1 MIKTRS
7 AFLAM
12 AACCL
17 LTQVALAQK
26 AAAPAVKI
34 PEMVVIPSGQFI
46 MGSPTSDRGRVN
58 SESPQHMVSIKS
70 FAMGKYD
77 VTFDEWEACVAGGG
91 CKGHMPGDR
100 GWGRGNRPVIYV
112 DWDDAQNYVKWL
124 SGVTS
129 QHWRLPTE
137 AEWEYAARA
146 GTTSAYYWG
155 DSGNHDYANYG
166 ADECCQGAKLGKDQW
181 INTSPVGSFE
191 PNKFGLYDMV
201 GNVYQ
206 WLQDCANDNYQG
218 APTDGSAW
226 LKGDCEA
233 RELRG
238 GSWYFFQEN
247 LRSAMRFYLPSM
259 LRFNFIGF
267 RVVREL

>member
-1 MIKTRS
+1 MI
-7 AFLAM
+7 L

-17 LTQVALAQK
+17 LAPSAFAQK
-26 AAAPAVKI
+26 PAKPAVKA
-34 PEMVVIPSGQFI
+34 PETVVIPAGKFI

-58 SESPQHMVSIKS
+58 SESPQHEVSIKS
-70 FAMGKYD
+70 FAIGKYD
-77 VTFDEWEACVAGGG
+77 VTFDEWDACVAAGG
-91 CKGHMPGDR
+91 CNGHIPSDR

-112 DWDDAQNYVKWL
+112 SWDDAQNYVKWL
-124 SGVTS
+124 TSVTG
-129 QHWRLPTE
+129 QKWRLPTE

-146 GTTSAYYWG
+146 GTTTAYYWG

-166 ADECCQGAKLGKDQW
+166 ADECCQGIAQGKDKW

-206 WLQDCANDNYQG
+206 WMQDCSSDNYEG

-226 LKGDCEA
+226 LKGADCEA

-238 GSWYFFQEN
+238 GSWYFFADN
-247 LRSAMRFYLPSM
+247 VRSAMRFYLPSAF
-259 LRFNFIGF
+259 RFNFIGI